1 MNKLDPVW
9 NIFLGYLILIFF
21 ILLAGGLSAQTKFC
35 KQEICVVEFNADWN
49 KDNSVRWLDSLE
61 NCGITR
67 VSIDENKITQQQKED
82 FGIVVVPT
90 IIVFNGEEVKRFQA
104 CLRFKMG
111 ATREEVQAT
120 IDEIIMNK
128 F

>member
-1 MNKLDPVW
+1 MKETW
-9 NIFLGYLILIFF
+9 KIFGTYLLVLFF
-21 ILLAGGLSAQTKFC
+21 ILVCNNAFSQTKFC

-49 KDNSVRWLDSLE
+49 KANSVRWLDSLE

-120 IDEIIMNK
+120 VDEIIMNK

>member
-1 MNKLDPVW
+1 MKETW
-9 NIFLGYLILIFF
+9 KIFGTYLLVLFF
-21 ILLAGGLSAQTKFC
+21 ILVCNNAFSQTKFC

-49 KDNSVRWLDSLE
+49 KKNSVTWLDSLE
-61 NCGITR
+61 DCGVIR
-67 VSIDENKITQQQKED
+67 VIIDENKITKQQKED

-90 IIVFNGEEVKRFQA
+90 IIVFNGEEIKRFQA